1 VLSTKERENRSL
13 GKEFTMK
20 VTGTS
25 SDNIALMNEAIRRL
39 HEQHEPRIKF
49 LARAMMLQDPN
60 WGLDLAMRKV
70 KERRGVLLKDLS
82 AIEAFPIENLLK
94 EANHE
99 WGRAIT
105 FWRKAKRALE
115 AEIREAVESDDIEG
129 VVRAMAARASLKG
142 CISRVRTAREVIVEV
157 IYE

>member
-1 VLSTKERENRSL
+1 
-13 GKEFTMK
+13 MK
-20 VTGTS
+20 TTGTS
-25 SDNIALMNEAIRRL
+25 SEYISLMNSAIRRL
-39 HEQHEPRIKF
+39 HDEFEPRIKF
-49 LARAMMLQDPN
+49 LARASLRDPN
-60 WGLDLAMRKV
+60 WGLDLAMSKV

-105 FWRKAKRALE
+105 FWRKARRAVE
-115 AEIREAVESDDIEG
+115 VEIREAVDADDIEG
-129 VVRAMAARASLKG
+129 VVRAMAARTSLKG
-142 CISRVRTAREVIVEV
+142 CVSRVRAAREILVEV